1 MPRTVIPI
9 QQLPRNGAGIAT
21 LTWTAWD
28 GTNTMYFDND
38 GKTLLL
44 FQNRSNG
51 GTKVATVKSVADP
64 TYGRTGDLAVV
75 CPVAGGAPLQDGNSI
90 HGPFPPESW
99 CQPSGSSVN
108 VDGAVQAD
116 FYVAAV
122 RLP

>member
-1 MPRTVIPI
+1 MARTIIPI
-9 QQLPRNGAGIAT
+9 QQLPRNGGGIPT
-21 LTWTAWD
+21 LTWTPWD

-44 FQNRSNG
+44 FSNRNAG
-51 GTKVATVKSVADP
+51 ARAATIKSIAEP
-64 TYGRTGDLAVV
+64 TYGRTGDITVA
-75 CPVAGGAPLQDGNSI
+75 CPVAAGAPLQDGVSI

-99 CQPSGSSVN
+99 NQPGGSSLN
-108 VDGAVQAD
+108 VDGAVQTD